1 MNTKHQPLP
10 TTGMG
15 ILVYEIPVYKIPEEI
30 SGLSKN
36 VAFLSIYNM
45 QVLVYCM
52 LHFLKMLR
60 ECQDKNF
67 KN

>member
-36 VAFLSIYNM
+36 AAFLSIYDK
-45 QVLVYCM
+45 QVLM
-52 LHFLKMLR
+52 FL
-60 ECQDKNF
+60 NVAF
-67 KN
+67 P